1 MNTKITN
8 AYAEKFIPK
17 LEEENL
23 LEKGNVADLLLHIE
37 DTNPVLF
44 IKRMVILA
52 KPNEEFNGKKISEV
66 EDINDIPLNIFCDL
80 IDQIKI
86 CLRNNG
92 DCELSRFKSRKS
104 CNQKCRQ

>member
-52 KPNEEFNGKKISEV
+52 KPNEEFNGKKLV
-66 EDINDIPLNIFCDL
+66 
-80 IDQIKI
+80 K
-86 CLRNNG
+86 
-92 DCELSRFKSRKS
+92 
-104 CNQKCRQ
+104 